1 MPGFLY
7 GEKRILAS
15 IEWNQSMI
23 PVSKL
28 AILISRSASL
38 QSARNRKGTPSPSFC
53 GGMIVVEAA
62 VQIGGWTSKAMAA
75 PAEAKRETFFG
86 DRNERYD

>member
-23 PVSKL
+23 PASK
-28 AILISRSASL
+28 
-38 QSARNRKGTPSPSFC
+38 
-53 GGMIVVEAA
+53 
-62 VQIGGWTSKAMAA
+62 AA
-75 PAEAKRETFFG
+75 PAEAKREAFFG
-86 DRNERYD
+86 ERNERYD